1 MCTFEIAMRSTERRK
16 SPILSS
22 PIGFSSPFSQLR
34 CGMHVY
40 EPLNAR
46 TTTTLIAPL
55 YRDGCTYVRTTRMY
69 NISSCLVTSFTSAK
83 KKPLPSHL
91 RVGGWYDHPP
101 ILYILPS
108 FILFFFPI
116 SADVGG
122 IVSHPVMGGEKKR
135 SFSCTPHPL
144 LSRFVS

>member
-91 RVGGWYDHPP
+91 PYQPP
-101 ILYILPS
+101 THLIYPS
-108 FILFFFPI
+108 FLYFIFFPHFCRRRRDRVA
-116 SADVGG
+116 SRNGG
-122 IVSHPVMGGEKKR
+122 RKKKI
-135 SFSCTPHPL
+135 L
-144 LSRFVS
+144 LLHATSSSLTIRVLA